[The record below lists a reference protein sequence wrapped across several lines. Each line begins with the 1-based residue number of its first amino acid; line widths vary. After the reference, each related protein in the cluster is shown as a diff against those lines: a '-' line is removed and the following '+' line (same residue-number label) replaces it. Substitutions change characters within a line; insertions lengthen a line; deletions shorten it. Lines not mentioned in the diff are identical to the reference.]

1 MNDNYEIPTPNCV
14 IDLREM
20 GDRYGLK
27 MEDVVKDGKVIM
39 RDHVWTKEALLKAVD
54 ECTTRAKGAQIAEL
68 RGHVPNWA
76 LSAMAC
82 AIYPTVCFFK
92 IGPNGIY
99 ELTSTPFP
107 VSAAKPTCGM
117 FFEVDEQGEN
127 VYVRAMTDNP
137 HADAHGFDLTKF
149 DEIIMPPIPA
159 GKNVFLSGETVNPVA
174 VSMALTYAA
183 TARSIYMRFHEEPD
197 YHCCL
202 TRSPKIEIGDTV
214 PVK

>member
-1 MNDNYEIPTPNCV
+1 MSENNENQNPNCV

-39 RDHVWTKEALLKAVD
+39 RDHVWTQEALQKAVA
-54 ECTTRAKGAQIAEL
+54 ECRERAKGAEVAEL
-68 RGHVPNWA
+68 RGHIPNWA

-82 AIYPTVCFFK
+82 AIQPTVCFFK
-92 IGPNGIY
+92 IGPQGMY

-107 VSAAKPTCGM
+107 ISAAKPTCGM
-117 FFEVDEQGEN
+117 FFEVEEKGED
-127 VYVRAMTDNP
+127 VYVKAMTDNP

-159 GKNVFLSGETVNPVA
+159 GKNVFLSGETVNPIA
-174 VSMALTYAA
+174 VSMALTYAE
-183 TARSIYMRFHEEPD
+183 TSRSIYMRFHEEPD
-197 YHCCL
+197 YHCCV
-202 TRSPKIEIGDTV
+202 THTPTIAIGDTI